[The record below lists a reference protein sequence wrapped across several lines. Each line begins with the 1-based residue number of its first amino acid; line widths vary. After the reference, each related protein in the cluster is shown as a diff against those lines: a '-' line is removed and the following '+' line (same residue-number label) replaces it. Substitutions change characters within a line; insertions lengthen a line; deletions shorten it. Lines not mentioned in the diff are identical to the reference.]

1 MINEK
6 YLGHFLIDRPTY
18 LIRRT
23 NYTWDGMMQLYNFV
37 VQTCCF
43 RCLFHLNQNILAR
56 NNIFPWMII
65 EHWSNPL
72 TFNFAEKILKL
83 SLIDA
88 MQKCLS
94 RKIKSAITENQIKIE
109 IHQLKKMSNAGFV
122 WSLEFTFDKN
132 WGK

>member
-6 YLGHFLIDRPTY
+6 YLGHFFIDRPTY

-72 TFNFAEKILKL
+72 TFNFAEKYYDLVQRWSRNIYVAWSFSLLFPLWLLSKGNKL
-83 SLIDA
+83 IISCIINSSPTC
-88 MQKCLS
+88 MSFLS
-94 RKIKSAITENQIKIE
+94 CTLN
-109 IHQLKKMSNAGFV
+109 
-122 WSLEFTFDKN
+122 
-132 WGK
+132 